1 MMNTIN
7 NSINTFRE
15 FCDINDI
22 KWMPVALLNKRPVNI
37 NHEAYF
43 RKNKKNQSTFTPNFT
58 EFLTISNEV
67 LKQRQQLFLDD
78 EIMNYV
84 DNKNDIKIR
93 IAIDTYNVFQ
103 IDIDSPDVDQYFIQQ
118 FSNGDCK
125 TAYYKSLTKSYG
137 KHIFIKLSNVNDF
150 RDYIKNNTS
159 SSATT
164 VYQFK
169 NSFKNEYNDVIDIFK
184 TGGLELLTGKWGY
197 IDVNTPIINNK
208 IFEFSNESIISIIN
222 VAEKKQEV
230 DKLLNQDVK
239 ENVKESSIGE
249 SSIKSVFENHRY
261 LDDEIRDHM
270 NNIDM
275 KYIDDRSHHFKLIC
289 SILDGG
295 YYEIAREC
303 MFRSSN
309 TKNKDLNYEFE
320 SFKDGN
326 KGLVKINTLFYYSKL
341 SDENSFNNLL
351 RKHRGM
357 SLKPCDKKHLINLD
371 YITENINE
379 RYLPYRIMENI
390 DMKTP
395 SILHIKSH
403 LGTGKTT
410 IIKQFIKNNP
420 ELKVLYFAP
429 RVLFAIDIHNDLKDV
444 GFKLYRDIKKNDEI
458 PDRVITQLE
467 SCYRFKKSF
476 DVIILD
482 EVESVLKQIT
492 SVKTNSNIYE
502 TYNAFSYFIKNA
514 NLIITADAFL
524 TNNSITTINNIKN
537 NCRSSVIV
545 NNNIPYK
552 RNAYEIAGLDN
563 LYNKALDQVKRNE
576 KIVFITLSETKGREL
591 TNKFK
596 TEFVETNEKNLKS
609 HKSIDNPIF
618 TKKIKYY
625 YGGMSE
631 KDKKFDNINEEWKD
645 VDILIYT
652 PVITCGVNYDPM
664 DDENLK
670 MATFHSLYMWIIPYS
685 CVIRDL
691 FQASMRVRNLI
702 NNECFF
708 AFSYHYNTFIK
719 KNVVINNL
727 FKMCEGDLEKIY
739 INLTNNQEIITN
751 LSPFFGTIPKLHDW
765 GKRNLAF
772 KIYEEYISNNQMV
785 QLTHEYFRLCGYT
798 IYPIENIDELKNIGT
813 KPGQKYIG
821 GLHKEIH
828 TLNDPEYNALVRLS
842 ICDLTETEKISVL
855 KYKFDKYFHNLN
867 HDTPQNT
874 IMIQQLWKTFYNK
887 PDILDNFYYEFNN
900 ISKHTEQIQKENN
913 DDGFK
918 TFDLFVNNN
927 LLKKH
932 YVDNILKIFKKDNI
946 FELNKDGFHT
956 EDINKNIFELTE
968 NITKCKSLFNIRAK
982 QGSNLESYLNSCI
995 KHIFYNYYGIQ
1006 FFGKRQRID
1015 GKRGYLYK
1023 NKDFDMTYSLL
1034 EKYMTNN
1041 ETHEEDKPKQFT
1053 IKIKKKIKK

>member
-1 MMNTIN
+1 
-7 NSINTFRE
+7 
-15 FCDINDI
+15 
-22 KWMPVALLNKRPVNI
+22 
-37 NHEAYF
+37 
-43 RKNKKNQSTFTPNFT
+43 
-58 EFLTISNEV
+58 
-67 LKQRQQLFLDD
+67 
-78 EIMNYV
+78 
-84 DNKNDIKIR
+84 
-93 IAIDTYNVFQ
+93 
-103 IDIDSPDVDQYFIQQ
+103 
-118 FSNGDCK
+118 
-125 TAYYKSLTKSYG
+125 
-137 KHIFIKLSNVNDF
+137 
-150 RDYIKNNTS
+150 
-159 SSATT
+159 
-164 VYQFK
+164 
-169 NSFKNEYNDVIDIFK
+169 
-184 TGGLELLTGKWGY
+184 
-197 IDVNTPIINNK
+197 
-208 IFEFSNESIISIIN
+208 
-222 VAEKKQEV
+222 
-230 DKLLNQDVK
+230 
-239 ENVKESSIGE
+239 
-249 SSIKSVFENHRY
+249 
-261 LDDEIRDHM
+261 
-270 NNIDM
+270 M

-289 SILDGG
+289 SLLDGG

-379 RYLPYRIMENI
+379 RYLPYRIMGNI

-444 GFKLYRDIKKNDEI
+444 GFQLYRDIKKSDDI
-458 PDRVITQLE
+458 PDKVITQLE
-467 SCYRFKKSF
+467 SCYRFKKQF

-502 TYNAFSYFIKNA
+502 TYNDFDYFIKNA
-514 NLIITADAFL
+514 NLVITADAFL

-596 TEFVETNEKNLKS
+596 SEFTNEELKNLKND
-609 HKSIDNPIF
+609 KPEIDYYPIFNKKPKCNAPIF

-631 KDKKFDNINEEWKD
+631 NEKKFDNINEEWKD

-652 PVITCGVNYDPM
+652 PVITCGVNYDPI
-664 DDENLK
+664 DDENLKK

-739 INLTNNQEIITN
+739 INLTNNQQIITN
-751 LSPFFGTIPKLHDW
+751 LSPFFGTIPKLCDW

-813 KPGQKYIG
+813 KRGEKYIG
-821 GLHKEIH
+821 GLHRDIENL
-828 TLNDPEYNALVRLS
+828 TDPEYNALVKLS
-842 ICDLTETEKISVL
+842 ICDLTEKEKISVL
-855 KYKFDKYFHNLN
+855 KYKFDKYFHNLY

-874 IMIQQLWKTFYNK
+874 MLIQHLWKTFYNK

-913 DDGFK
+913 NDGFK
-918 TFDLFVNNN
+918 TFDLFVNSN
-927 LLKKH
+927 LLKKY
-932 YVDNILKIFKKDNI
+932 YVDKILKIFKKDNI
-946 FELNKDGFHT
+946 FELNKDGYNT
-956 EDINKNIFELTE
+956 QDINNNIFELTQ
-968 NITKCKSLFNIRAK
+968 NITDCKSLFNIRAK
-982 QGSNLESYLNSCI
+982 QGSNLNSYLNSCI

-1006 FFGKRQRID
+1006 FYGKRKKID
-1015 GKRGYLYK
+1015 GNIGYLYK
-1023 NKDFDMTYSLL
+1023 NEGFDKTYSLL
-1034 EKYMTNN
+1034 EKYMTKQ
-1041 ETHEEDKPKQFT
+1041 EIHEEDKPKQFT
-1053 IKIKKKIKK
+1053 IKIKKKMKK